1 MTSQLPRFRW
11 VFFATGSWEKD
22 SENGA
27 AVTSLRSF
35 LFLANFIN
43 LDNFEK
49 LWILD
54 QCEVPV
60 ISGKASPVTTKY
72 LNSIM
77 EAAIETIA
85 PDDAHCAQSPAGML
99 LIIRPFCSISFAFA
113 LASPFLLQG
122 KYSEMLLPMISKH
135 FELSYY

>member
-1 MTSQLPRFRW
+1 MDT
-11 VFFATGSWEKD
+11 
-22 SENGA
+22 
-27 AVTSLRSF
+27 
-35 LFLANFIN
+35 
-43 LDNFEK
+43 FEK
-49 LWILD
+49 LRILD
-54 QCEVPV
+54 QCAIPV
-60 ISGKASPVTTKY
+60 IQGEASPVPTKY

-122 KYSEMLLPMISKH
+122 KYSEMLPMISKH
-135 FELSYY
+135 FKLSYY

>member
-1 MTSQLPRFRW
+1 MCGTSH
-11 VFFATGSWEKD
+11 
-22 SENGA
+22 
-27 AVTSLRSF
+27 LRQG
-35 LFLANFIN
+35 
-43 LDNFEK
+43 E
-49 LWILD
+49 
-54 QCEVPV
+54 P
-60 ISGKASPVTTKY
+60 SPTKY

-122 KYSEMLLPMISKH
+122 KYSEMLLPMIS
-135 FELSYY
+135 

>member
-1 MTSQLPRFRW
+1 MIQFKYALFCLPDSSNYVNYLCWSLIFC
-11 VFFATGSWEKD
+11 EKN
-22 SENGA
+22 SI
-27 AVTSLRSF
+27 TKSS
-35 LFLANFIN
+35 IS

-54 QCEVPV
+54 QCVVPV
-60 ISGKASPVTTKY
+60 ISGEASPVPTKY

-122 KYSEMLLPMISKH
+122 KYSEMLLPMISKI